1 MGILVTYD
9 IGIAQCDNRTVKY
22 EKKKKREPL
31 NVIKIQ
37 SHMML
42 VLSNL
47 IIKTVKCEKKIKEP
61 SNVIKVQSYMMLAL
75 PNVIMEPSNV
85 KKREQSNVIKVRL
98 HMMLVLPYV
107 AMEPSNMRKKKR
119 ELLNVVLVVSNVTMK
134 LLNVKKNNN
143 NNGAKNVTKV

>member
-9 IGIAQCDNRTVKY
+9 IRIAQCDNRTVKY
-22 EKKKKREPL
+22 EKKKIREPL

-37 SHMML
+37 LYIML

-47 IIKTVKCEKKIKEP
+47 TIKTVKCEKKIKEP

-75 PNVIMEPSNV
+75 PNMTMEPSNV
-85 KKREQSNVIKVRL
+85 KKGEQSNVIKVRL
-98 HMMLVLPYV
+98 HMMLVLPNV
-107 AMEPSNMRKKKR
+107 GMEPSNMRKKKR
-119 ELLNVVLVVSNVTMK
+119 ELSNVVLVVSNVTMK
-134 LLNVKKNNN
+134 LLNVNNNNN